1 MTTVIVDPMLIDSV
15 EELRKCLHEANDALI
30 RQFSRITIADSM
42 GNQLAG
48 SLNRILTL
56 HIQENA
62 QALVEYLDAYLADR
76 PKLREHLEEDIE
88 GAALRK
94 GH

>member
-1 MTTVIVDPMLIDSV
+1 MTTVIVDPMSIESID
-15 EELRKCLHEANDALI
+15 ELRKCLHEANATLI
-30 RQFSRITIADSM
+30 RQFSRITVADSM

-76 PKLREHLEEDIE
+76 PGMRDHLEEDIE

-94 GH
+94 VH